1 MSGPW
6 PGSGWVGRRWRGPAT
21 TAGSRSPA
29 TASWRPP
36 CRAGSASA
44 PSPRKRSWSP
54 EKRVASKNAR
64 LQACRHGHA
73 EVAAVG
79 DKALLPCTAADQRL
93 LHGTPAQSGD
103 DGLDAAARPGAV
115 VAGADVKAVGR
126 SEEHKFELQ
135 TQMCSS
141 YAV

>member
-29 TASWRPP
+29 AASWKPP
-36 CRAGSASA
+36 CRPGSASA

-79 DKALLPCTAADQRL
+79 DEALLPCTAADQRL
-93 LHGTPAQSGD
+93 LHGTPA
-103 DGLDAAARPGAV
+103 
-115 VAGADVKAVGR
+115 R
-126 SEEHKFELQ
+126 SEEHTSELQ
-135 TQMCSS
+135 SLMRIS
-141 YAV
+141 YAVFCLKQKTTQ